1 MMKAI
6 QFRSFGGPE
15 VLDYVDL
22 PTPTPGG
29 GEVLID
35 TSAIGVN
42 FPDIRERLGMYNR
55 PETRVGGVTLPHVA
69 GLQVVGRVSQRGEG
83 VDLGIVGRKVMA
95 LMPKGAYAQQAIARA
110 DMLVTLDESANDV
123 AMAGLPCQGVTAFL
137 ALRTCAHLQS
147 GESVLIQGAAGGV
160 GSLAVQIA
168 KAMGAKTIFGTASTE
183 SRRAFVRGLGAD
195 YAISYDTPQWPER
208 VLELTEG
215 RGVDVILETIG
226 SEVFDQNF
234 ECLAML
240 GRCVV
245 VGSTRGPGKALPPR
259 RLMAKAQ
266 TLAGMY
272 LPAFFQR
279 PTLIR
284 EALQFLADGVTDGLI
299 RPVIGATLPLSETG
313 LAHALLERR
322 EVQGVIVLD
331 PNL

>member
-1 MMKAI
+1 MKAI
-6 QFRSFGGPE
+6 QFLSFGGPE
-15 VLDYVDL
+15 VLEYVDL
-22 PTPTPGG
+22 PTPVPGPE
-29 GEVLID
+29 EVLID

-69 GLQVVGRVSQRGEG
+69 GLQVVGRVSKTGAG
-83 VDLGIVGRKVMA
+83 VDPAVVGRKVMA
-95 LMPKGAYAQQAIARA
+95 LMPKGAYAQQAIAGA
-110 DMLVTLDESANDV
+110 DMLVMLDESANDV

-168 KAMGAKTIFGTASTE
+168 KAMGAQTVIGTASTE
-183 SRRAFVRGLGAD
+183 SRRAFVRSLGAD
-195 YAISYDTPQWPER
+195 YAIRYDTPQWPER

-226 SEVFDQNF
+226 GEVFDQNF

-245 VGSTRGPGKALPPR
+245 VGSTRGPSEALAPR

-266 TLAGMY
+266 TLTGMY
-272 LPAFFQR
+272 LPTFFQH

-284 EALQFLADGVTDGLI
+284 EALQFLADGVSGGVI

>member
-1 MMKAI
+1 MKAI

-22 PTPTPGG
+22 PTPVPGA

-69 GLQVVGRVSQRGEG
+69 GLQVVGRISVPGEG
-83 VDLGIVGRKVMA
+83 VDPGVVGRKVMA

-110 DMLVTLDESANDV
+110 DMLIMLDESANDV

-168 KAMGAKTIFGTASTE
+168 KAMGAHTVFGTASTE
-183 SRRAFVRGLGAD
+183 SRRAFVRSLGAD

-215 RGVDVILETIG
+215 HGVDVILETIG
-226 SEVFDQNF
+226 GEVFDQNF

-245 VGSTRGPGKALPPR
+245 VGSTRGPGEALAPR

-266 TLAGMY
+266 TLAGVY
-272 LPAFFQR
+272 LPTFFQR

-284 EALQFLADGVTDGLI
+284 EALQFLADGVSGGVI
-299 RPVIGATLPLSETG
+299 RPVIGATLPLSETA

>member
-1 MMKAI
+1 MKAI

-15 VLDYVDL
+15 VLEYVDL
-22 PTPTPGG
+22 PTPVPGP

-69 GLQVVGRVSQRGEG
+69 GLQVVGRVSKTGAG
-83 VDLGIVGRKVMA
+83 VDPAVVGRKVMA
-95 LMPKGAYAQQAIARA
+95 LMPKGAYAQQAIAGA
-110 DMLVTLDESANDV
+110 DMLVMLDESANDV

-137 ALRTCAHLQS
+137 ALRTCAHIQS

-168 KAMGAKTIFGTASTE
+168 KAMGAQTVFGTASTE
-183 SRRAFVRGLGAD
+183 SRRAFVRSLGAD

-226 SEVFDQNF
+226 GEVFDQNF

-245 VGSTRGPGKALPPR
+245 VGSTRGSGEALAPR

-266 TLAGMY
+266 TLTGMY
-272 LPAFFQR
+272 LPMFFQR

-284 EALQFLADGVTDGLI
+284 EALQFLADGVSGGVI
-299 RPVIGATLPLSETG
+299 RPVTGATLPLSETG

>member
-1 MMKAI
+1 MKAI

-22 PTPTPGG
+22 PTPAPGA

-69 GLQVVGRVSQRGEG
+69 GLQLVGRVSQRGEG
-83 VDLGIVGRKVMA
+83 VDPGIVGRKVMA

-168 KAMGAKTIFGTASTE
+168 KAMGAKTVFGTASTE